1 MLQAEKTE
9 KTRNKILKVAL
20 KTFGEKGYD
29 NTSIQEIADAAGY
42 SVGSV
47 YRQWKNKQQLFINA
61 WNVYVSEYISE
72 GIELMPE
79 SPTVDEMLDFLL
91 ERSEKFAADKYTYNL
106 YPSSGMSPTIED
118 SAEMNRWAEE
128 YQNMLYS
135 FLKGVYPAAEER
147 RLRTVAGVLH
157 GVLNAD
163 AVNGSDL
170 VVPHFYFD
178 REAFRTCLLAII
190 RTCEM
195 G

>member
-9 KTRNKILKVAL
+9 ITRNKILKVAL

-29 NTSIQEIADAAGY
+29 NTSIQEIAEASGY

-72 GIELMPE
+72 GMELMPE
-79 SPTVDEMLDFLL
+79 APTVDEMLDFLL
-91 ERSEKFAADKYTYNL
+91 ERSERFAADKYTYNL
-106 YPSSGMSPTIED
+106 YPSSGMSSTSEEA
-118 SAEMNRWAEE
+118 AEMNRWAEE
-128 YQNMLYS
+128 YQKMLYT
-135 FLKGVYPAAEER
+135 FLKSIYPDAAET

-163 AVNGSDL
+163 AVSGSDI

-178 REAFRTCLLAII
+178 RDAFRECLLAII
-190 RTCEM
+190 KTCELS
-195 G
+195 